1 MGQTGAK
8 TFKRFLNAS
17 TSKEMHESQGSLSYK
32 QTPKSSK
39 ISEFQTI
46 SNNFTKTIK
55 NRLNFVGFCL
65 GVLMEDGV
73 LELNSFCCG
82 KIVFNGGMI
91 CYVGKIRLNLK
102 PNLTLLRINPF
113 CKFLANFFGLKL

>member
-1 MGQTGAK
+1 
-8 TFKRFLNAS
+8 
-17 TSKEMHESQGSLSYK
+17 MHESQGSLSYK

-39 ISEFQTI
+39 ISKFQNFKISEFQTI
-46 SNNFTKTIK
+46 SNNFTKIIK

>member
-1 MGQTGAK
+1 MGQTVAK
-8 TFKRFLNAS
+8 TFKCFLNAS

-39 ISEFQTI
+39 ISKFQNFKQFQTI

-65 GVLMEDGV
+65 GVLKDI
-73 LELNSFCCG
+73 LNT
-82 KIVFNGGMI
+82 
-91 CYVGKIRLNLK
+91 NLDQ
-102 PNLTLLRINPF
+102 
-113 CKFLANFFGLKL
+113 

>member
-1 MGQTGAK
+1 
-8 TFKRFLNAS
+8 
-17 TSKEMHESQGSLSYK
+17 MHESQGSLSYK

-39 ISEFQTI
+39 ISRFQNFKQFQTI

-55 NRLNFVGFCL
+55 NRLNFVGFCP

>member
-1 MGQTGAK
+1 
-8 TFKRFLNAS
+8 
-17 TSKEMHESQGSLSYK
+17 
-32 QTPKSSK
+32 
-39 ISEFQTI
+39 
-46 SNNFTKTIK
+46 
-55 NRLNFVGFCL
+55 
-65 GVLMEDGV
+65 MEDGV